1 MTALLEAPRC
11 LYPFTAAGEHAA
23 TQDATVTTMPRWI
36 VRSPRLV
43 HLTVAAARPAITA
56 QGLRPASWL
65 VERAGGLDDGQR
77 ERLLVEPRRESVWID
92 VEGHRTR
99 LRDQQPLGP
108 GWTSRL
114 VETEHPADYVRALND
129 HVFLFPS
136 SAVGLTRLKGK
147 YREDGQ
153 ILELDTE
160 AVLGDAIIAERTRLV
175 DHNPGAMS
183 FDPGTRHLDRAK
195 WHTIK
200 G

>member
-1 MTALLEAPRC
+1 M
-11 LYPFTAAGEHAA
+11 
-23 TQDATVTTMPRWI
+23 
-36 VRSPRLV
+36 
-43 HLTVAAARPAITA
+43 
-56 QGLRPASWL
+56 
-65 VERAGGLDDGQR
+65 
-77 ERLLVEPRRESVWID
+77 
-92 VEGHRTR
+92 EGHGTR

-114 VETEHPADYVRALND
+114 VETEHPADYLRALND

-147 YREDGQ
+147 YREDGL

-183 FDPGTRHLDRAK
+183 FDPGTRRLDRAK

-200 G
+200 GWEAAHPRGKQPSEVMIRRGLSPLELEYTLVDVMTW